1 MPKHTQLPDKV
12 MEISPAIHKRKC
24 RKHYPQNEDFS
35 DIPSPN
41 IILNDSTTEYDEN

>member
-1 MPKHTQLPDKV
+1 MAKNLQLPAKI

-24 RKHYPQNEDFS
+24 RKHYPNNKDFS

-41 IILNDSTTEYDEN
+41 IILNNSTMEYDEN